1 LNGATS
7 NTLNVS
13 IAGNY
18 TVKVSN
24 GGACSTTTSSVT
36 ATVYPNCPSINW
48 TNGVLAV
55 LTGTNPS
62 WTLNGIEYAAAKGL
76 ASFTPIQSGFYNAKV
91 TDANGCSAY
100 SAGVSVTITAI
111 EEDLL
116 SDGQSKVYPNPTS
129 GIVTVKVP
137 DNNYKAVT
145 AEVISLVGNTLT
157 QKSME
162 RIGNDFW
169 TSLDLSQYTA
179 GQYFIRVYTDAGTR
193 VLKVALQK

>member
-1 LNGATS
+1 VFTPI
-7 NTLNVS
+7 V
-13 IAGNY
+13 
-18 TVKVSN
+18 
-24 GGACSTTTSSVT
+24 
-36 ATVYPNCPSINW
+36 PSINW
-48 TNGVLAV
+48 TNGVLSV

-62 WTLNGIEYAAAKGL
+62 WTLNGLEYASAKGL

-91 TDANGCSAY
+91 TDTNGCSAY

-111 EEDLL
+111 EENLL

-157 QKSME
+157 QNQWSVSE
-162 RIGNDFW
+162 TI
-169 TSLDLSQYTA
+169 S
-179 GQYFIRVYTDAGTR
+179 GQV
-193 VLKVALQK
+193 